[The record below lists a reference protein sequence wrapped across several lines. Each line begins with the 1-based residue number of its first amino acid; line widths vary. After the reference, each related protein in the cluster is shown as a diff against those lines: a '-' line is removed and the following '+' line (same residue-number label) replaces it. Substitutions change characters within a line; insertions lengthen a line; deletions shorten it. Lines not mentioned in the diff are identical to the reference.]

1 MAAKNGGKHAP
12 PHHDDDARDRV
23 TATASVVPGTT
34 V

>member
-12 PHHDDDARDRV
+12 PHHDARDRV